1 MLASKYKST
10 NNKLTLS
17 SQCTTWGGV
26 FMGLKT
32 LSFLTLFLPSL
43 YILLSSLSLPNLAQA
58 EPTNNTGSGSSYLTV
73 NLSYLG
79 YNTDTTAKLYDVV
92 YGSSLKTPDMFTSLI
107 IKSSQNIG
115 YLVTASTDKD
125 HSNLVR
131 QKNNPNEQ
139 DANINPIQS
148 DYNYKTANTV
158 YKYYTYE
165 TPEGEHLSIDGSGS
179 DLADNTWGFLPLK
192 CFYDEQEFPCS
203 HDHFSPA
210 YILSYIYDFP
220 AKFFKVPD
228 KNHPVT
234 LKDQPYT
241 NQAGNREDSV
251 SVIYGAKPGSNLPAG
266 TYSTNVVYTVTPKLP
281 PIAPPTISK
290 VINDTHYTT
299 KSDLTAIEGTN
310 LKTATS
316 VFIDFNKDGKA
327 DSNEL
332 ATNLKT
338 YPNTAKEDTV
348 ISFNTPVT
356 DTPGEY
362 DVYVTTNGGIAK
374 LDQSY
379 IVSKFTLCRSGDTNN
394 SCIVDLD
401 ETMIPVKYT
410 GNTTAPKWESLTN
423 DQAGINSN
431 LSDHGSGE
439 WYDYNNK
446 KWANAV
452 TVKDPNK
459 YRDQNKV
466 IDENDVL
473 GYFVYIPRYSY
484 EVMRPNATD
493 KVVTDDDY
501 KLPDNNLIK
510 HPGFMINF
518 ENKYYPFKTPG
529 DSTSC
534 SSISGSTL
542 TTKDY
547 RTKCARDLG
556 YSRLNPETDS
566 TKTNKT
572 TWATHPAFR
581 WQYTK
586 AINGIDKTQDL
597 NGFWVG
603 KYETT
608 GSTTA
613 PTVKPNSKHIGF
625 MKNGLSAY
633 YDVAKSLGRRDNYNT
648 GGDNTSIKQN
658 NHNLSYYSSHMLK
671 NTEWGAITYL
681 SASTYGAGLNNVKIN
696 GSNNKGKDGNGRD
709 SLSITGCGPK
719 SATNEGEYSGC
730 NAYNTKLGQL
740 ASTTNNPTGI
750 YDMVGGAWDYIMAN
764 LSDNPAQTTAGKYIK
779 TTVPIKLPY
788 VDLYKDSKAGGKFG
802 VKQAWSTGGPKGYE
816 YIYNNDV
823 CTWVSCGGQ
832 ALHETKRTQII
843 EGDYSSWGSDSSAF
857 PDHDFHWSRR
867 GGIFNGGSSVGLF
880 YSGSGSGYSYDSYA
894 FRSVISANLF

>member
-1 MLASKYKST
+1 MLADVDKPIKGVDFLDWTSKS
-10 NNKLTLS
+10 
-17 SQCTTWGGV
+17 
-26 FMGLKT
+26 LKT
-32 LSFLTLFLPSL
+32 LSFLILFLPSL
-43 YILLSSLSLPNLAQA
+43 YILLSSLSLPNLANA
-58 EPTNNTGSGSSYLTV
+58 EPTNNNNDSTYLTV
-73 NLSYLG
+73 SLSNKDA
-79 YNTDTTAKLYDVV
+79 NTIAKLDKYITNDNTIITN
-92 YGSSLKTPDMFTSLI
+92 YPTILNIEANSSV
-107 IKSSQNIG
+107 G
-115 YLVTASTDKD
+115 YLATVSTNKD
-125 HSNLVR
+125 HSNLTR
-131 QKNNPNEQ
+131 ERTNPNDQ
-139 DANINPIQS
+139 ANQVINPVQA
-148 DYNYKTANTV
+148 NYSEQEIAYIKDNN
-158 YKYYTYE
+158 
-165 TPEGEHLSIDGSGS
+165 GSRSIVQQGGSS
-179 DLADNTWGFLPLK
+179 LTNNTWGFLPVSK
-192 CFYDEQEFPCS
+192 CDGESFGSSSSALGFAPCGELPSDAQAFQSARFY
-203 HDHFSPA
+203 
-210 YILSYIYDFP
+210 
-220 AKFFKVPD
+220 KVPTKD
-228 KNHPVT
+228 NPVT
-234 LKDQPYT
+234 LKDAAAELGKTKSQTFY
-241 NQAGNREDSV
+241 
-251 SVIYGAKPGSNLPAG
+251 IYYGAKLSNSLPAG

-338 YPNTAKEDTV
+338 YPGTAKEDTV

-410 GNTTAPKWESLTN
+410 GNTNAPKWESLTN

-446 KWANAV
+446 NWANAV

-459 YRDQNKV
+459 YKNQNKV
-466 IDENDVL
+466 VDENDVL

-493 KVVTDDDY
+493 KFVPDSDY
-501 KLPDNNLIK
+501 TLPDNNLIK

-518 ENKYYPFKTPG
+518 ENKYNLFKTPG

-547 RTKCARDLG
+547 RTKCAKDLG
-556 YSRLNPETDS
+556 YSRLNPENDS

-586 AINGIDKTQDL
+586 AINGIDRNHEL

-740 ASTTNNPTGI
+740 ASTTNNTTGI

-779 TTVPIKLPY
+779 TAVPIKLPY

-894 FRSVISANLF
+894 FRSVISANLFY

>member
-1 MLASKYKST
+1 M
-10 NNKLTLS
+10 
-17 SQCTTWGGV
+17 
-26 FMGLKT
+26 
-32 LSFLTLFLPSL
+32 
-43 YILLSSLSLPNLAQA
+43 
-58 EPTNNTGSGSSYLTV
+58 
-73 NLSYLG
+73 
-79 YNTDTTAKLYDVV
+79 

-131 QKNNPNEQ
+131 QKNNLNEQ
-139 DANINPIQS
+139 DAYINPTQS
-148 DYNYKTANTV
+148 DYNYKTANIV
-158 YKYYTYE
+158 YKSSSSARDNFT
-165 TPEGEHLSIDGSGS
+165 IDGSGS

-192 CFYDEQEFPCS
+192 CFYNEQEFPCS

-210 YILSYIYDFP
+210 FILDHIYNLP

-241 NQAGNREDSV
+241 NQAGDREDSV
-251 SVIYGAKPGSNLPAG
+251 SVIYGAKPSNSLPAG

-281 PIAPPTISK
+281 PIDPPTISK

-348 ISFNTPVT
+348 ISFNSPTT
-356 DTPGEY
+356 NTPGEY

-439 WYDYNNK
+439 WYDYNNRN
-446 KWANAV
+446 WANAV

-459 YRDQNKV
+459 YKNQNKV
-466 IDENDVL
+466 VDENDVL

-547 RTKCARDLG
+547 RTKCAKDLG

-566 TKTNKT
+566 AKTNKT

-613 PTVKPNSKHIGF
+613 PTVKPNSKHIGTVE
-625 MKNGLSAY
+625 NVGTY
-633 YDVAKSLGRRDNYNT
+633 YDIAKSLGRKDNYNI
-648 GGDNTSIKQN
+648 GGNGTNIKQN

-681 SASTYGAGLNNVKIN
+681 SSSTYGAGLNKVKIN
-696 GSNNKGKDGNGRD
+696 GSNSEGKDGNNRYSYG
-709 SLSITGCGPK
+709 ITGCGPQ
-719 SATNEGEYSGC
+719 SETNESSYGSC
-730 NAYNTKLGQL
+730 NAYNTTVGQL

-750 YDMVGGAWDYIMAN
+750 YDMSGGAAENVMAN
-764 LSDNPAQTTAGKYIK
+764 LTDNPNQTTDGDHIK
-779 TTVPIKLPY
+779 ITSPIKPPY
-788 VDLYKDSKAGGKFG
+788 VDLYKTNKAGGKFG
-802 VKQAWSTGGPKGYE
+802 VKPAWSTGTSE
-816 YIYNNDV
+816 YFYNNDV
-823 CTWVSCGGQ
+823 CDWATCGGQ
-832 ALHETKRTQII
+832 ALHETKLLQSI
-843 EGDYSSWGSDSSAF
+843 DSWPFSWGTDSVGF
-857 PDHDFHWSRR
+857 PYAISRWPYR
-867 GGIFNGGSSVGLF
+867 GGGDNGGSYAGLFFSASNGGSSVGV
-880 YSGSGSGYSYDSYA
+880 SG
-894 FRSVISANLF
+894 FRSAISASL

>member
-1 MLASKYKST
+1 MIELSNKKT
-10 NNKLTLS
+10 NYPS
-17 SQCTTWGGV
+17 TTWGGV

-32 LSFLTLFLPSL
+32 LSFLTLLLPSL

-58 EPTNNTGSGSSYLTV
+58 EPTNNNDDSYLTV
-73 NLSYLG
+73 SLSNKDA
-79 YNTDTTAKLYDVV
+79 NTIAKLDKYITNDNTKITN
-92 YGSSLKTPDMFTSLI
+92 YPTIL
-107 IKSSQNIG
+107 NIEAHSGVG
-115 YLVTASTDKD
+115 YLATVSTNKD
-125 HSNLVR
+125 HSNLTR
-131 QKNNPNEQ
+131 EKTNPNDQ
-139 DANINPIQS
+139 DNQVINPIEA
-148 DYNYKTANTV
+148 NYSEQDIMHGFFRVNV
-158 YKYYTYE
+158 LD
-165 TPEGEHLSIDGSGS
+165 PEIEQKDGSA
-179 DLADNTWGFLPLK
+179 LTNNTWGFLPINACYLNISTGNSA
-192 CFYDEQEFPCS
+192 PCS
-203 HDHFSPA
+203 DVPA
-210 YILSYIYDFP
+210 DYRIFQSARFY
-220 AKFFKVPD
+220 KVPTKD
-228 KNHPVT
+228 SPVT
-234 LKDQPYT
+234 LKDTTAELGKDKSKSWY
-241 NQAGNREDSV
+241 
-251 SVIYGAKPGSNLPAG
+251 IYYGAKLSNSLPAG

-281 PIAPPTISK
+281 PIDPPTISK

-348 ISFNTPVT
+348 ISFNSPITNNT
-356 DTPGEY
+356 GIY
-362 DVYVTTNGGIAK
+362 DVYVTTMGGIAK

-410 GNTTAPKWESLTN
+410 GNTNAPKWESLTN

-452 TVKDPNK
+452 TVKYPNK

-547 RTKCARDLG
+547 RTKCAKDLG
-556 YSRLNPETDS
+556 YSRLNPENDS

-586 AINGIDKTQDL
+586 AINGIDKNHEL

-613 PTVKPNSKHIGF
+613 PTVKPNSKHIGA
-625 MKNGLSAY
+625 MPNGLARY
-633 YDVAKSLGRRDNYNT
+633 YSIAKSLGRKDVYNSY
-648 GGDNTSIKQN
+648 GDNTATRQN
-658 NHNLSYYSSHMLK
+658 SHNLSYYSSHMLK

-696 GSNNKGKDGNGRD
+696 GSSSRGKDGNNLG
-709 SLSITGCGPK
+709 SYGVTGCGPQ
-719 SATNEGEYSGC
+719 SETSTSYYDGC
-730 NAYNTKLGQL
+730 NAYNTNLGQL

-750 YDMVGGAWDYIMAN
+750 YDMAAGAYEYVAAN
-764 LSDNPAQTTAGKYIK
+764 LTNSSIQAQTASGNYANF
-779 TTVPIKLPY
+779 VNYARQPY
-788 VDLYKDSKAGGKFG
+788 VDLYKTTKAGGKFSA
-802 VKQAWSTGGPKGYE
+802 KPAWSNDSGEWY
-816 YIYNNDV
+816 YNNDV
-823 CTWVSCGGQ
+823 CTWDTCGGQ
-832 ALHETKRTQII
+832 ALHETKRVQSVDKANI
-843 EGDYSSWGSDSSAF
+843 SWGGISGGLLNYE
-857 PDHDFHWSRR
+857 SRWMGR
-867 GGIFNGGSSVGLF
+867 GGYHAYGSTSGLF
-880 YSGSGSGYSYDSYA
+880 SSYSDTGGASNGHA
-894 FRSVISANLF
+894 FRTAISPSF